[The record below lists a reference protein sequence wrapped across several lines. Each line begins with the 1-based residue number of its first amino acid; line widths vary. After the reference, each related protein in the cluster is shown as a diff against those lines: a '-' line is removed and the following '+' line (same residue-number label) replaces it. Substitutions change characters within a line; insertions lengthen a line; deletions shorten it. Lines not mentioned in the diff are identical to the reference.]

1 MEINYLAILVC
12 GILSMVVGFI
22 WYGPIFGEKWLA
34 IIGASADDLEKRK
47 EMQKKAGPLY
57 GIQLILALFQ
67 IFVLARFIASGESAG
82 IITALWI
89 WAAFV
94 IPTLAGSS
102 MWNNEDRRISISRF
116 LIQGG
121 YQLVM
126 FVIYSLVLSLWK

>member
-22 WYGPIFGEKWLA
+22 WYGPLFGEKWLA